1 MIIIEI
7 MKEEFNKDS
16 EKYQVEIMEMKSPTS
31 QIKTQVKA
39 FAVDLIKQKTCYQD
53 LKSKQMYQNM
63 QMKAEDKTNKV

>member
-31 QIKTQVKA
+31 QIKT
-39 FAVDLIKQKTCYQD
+39 
-53 LKSKQMYQNM
+53 
-63 QMKAEDKTNKV
+63 